1 MLILL
6 FKMPLFIYEIA
17 VCFLLS
23 LFLFSKGTLA
33 DKMLPVFFLCLFA
46 VEYYCAW
53 LYKKNEGTDHIYN
66 FVFPV
71 EYAFYCFYIS
81 CYIKRPNKAN
91 TIKGLIIVYIAF
103 TIIYYAVSADLTKFS
118 SLTYLCGF
126 LILLIA
132 ILFKLY
138 EILTQEIINNP
149 LKNEMFWFVMG
160 LLIVN
165 LGGFFRFGAAS
176 YLYQKNDSVLA
187 ALQELNVYLTEVQYL
202 FFIVFFYLRWKKM
215 NSHT

>member
-1 MLILL
+1 MIIA
-6 FKMPLFIYEIA
+6 FMPLFIYEIA
-17 VCFLLS
+17 FCFLIS
-23 LFLFSKGTLA
+23 LFLFSKRTLA
-33 DKMLPVFFLCLFA
+33 DKMLPMFFFCLL
-46 VEYYCAW
+46 VLECYCAW

-66 FVFPV
+66 FFFPV

-81 CYIKRPNKAN
+81 SYTKRSNKAN
-91 TIKGLIIVYIAF
+91 TIKTLIIVYLTF
-103 TIIYYAVSADLTKFS
+103 TIIYYAFFADLSKFS

-165 LGGFFRFGAAS
+165 LGGFFRFGAAN
-176 YLYQKNDSVLA
+176 YLYQNNDSLHD
-187 ALQELNVYLTEVQYL
+187 ALQKLNIYLTVVQYL
-202 FFIVFFYLRWKKM
+202 FFIIFFYLRWRKT